1 MAQGLFIGS
10 DSDTLWALRQV
21 LSLVCAAVAPVG
33 ICLRTPPECF
43 VRYREGG
50 WTVTLQGGE
59 IGDTTWGEKK
69 KKFNVELLF

>member
-50 WTVTLQGGE
+50 GL
-59 IGDTTWGEKK
+59 
-69 KKFNVELLF
+69 